1 MLNRIL
7 HCAVLVKSARLFVKF
22 VKSVNI
28 LFIVISAICAQI
40 QFANYT
46 HRIQL
51 LESGVSRFSSRFT

>member
-51 LESGVSRFSSRFT
+51 LESGV

>member
-7 HCAVLVKSARLFVKF
+7 HCAVLVKSARLF

-51 LESGVSRFSSRFT
+51 LESGV